1 MCVQGAAENARSRMK
16 TGLPAK
22 DGDEDLIDYY
32 YMVMHPNTAEGKD
45 RRREKLK
52 GDDWSS
58 SHERLVGRFGAHVH
72 DGKF

>member
-1 MCVQGAAENARSRMK
+1 MK

-22 DGDEDLIDYY
+22 DMDDELIDYY
-32 YMVMHPNTAEGKD
+32 YIVMHPNTAEGKE

-52 GDDWSS
+52 GEEWAA
-58 SHERLVGRFGAHVH
+58 SHQKLVARFGQVH